1 MRPQSSVLGIDERL
15 TLELLDERHIAA
27 GHALVAASRA
37 ELMPWM
43 PWAAGT
49 DEGAYRVYVARVV
62 ADRSGP
68 LATGGAA
75 YAILVDGAFAGC
87 IDLHDEMPGQRSAS
101 IGYWL
106 GTPFTGQGWMT
117 KSVVALAAI
126 GFGDLGLQRIEIS
139 ADAENV
145 RSRRVAERAGFTFE
159 RIRTRRL
166 GDGTARDEALYARI
180 APA

>member
-126 GFGDLGLQRIEIS
+126 GFGDLGLQRIETS